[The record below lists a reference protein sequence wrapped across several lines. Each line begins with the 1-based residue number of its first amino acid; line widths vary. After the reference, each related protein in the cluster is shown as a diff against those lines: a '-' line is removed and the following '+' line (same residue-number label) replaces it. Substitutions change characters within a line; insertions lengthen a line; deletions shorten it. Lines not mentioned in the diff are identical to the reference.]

1 MVYKPANIDLTK
13 QQVLKAAQGKPVRVH
28 QSQLGKGN
36 NVILL
41 HPTNYKL
48 IEQAVKKGKGIN
60 LYLAPGE
67 LNATLD
73 SNIEGTGF
81 MDWLKEKAWPWLK
94 KNVLPAVADAAV
106 APLSAFTGQ
115 PALVGAARKALK
127 DTTGIGAMPKKK
139 VSKPTITKTAGRSK
153 GSGLYL
159 NAPKGRGLYL

>member
-1 MVYKPANIDLTK
+1 MVYKPANINLTK
-13 QQVLKAAQGKPVRVH
+13 AQVLKAAQGKPVRVH
-28 QSQLGKGN
+28 NSQLATGS

-48 IEQAVKKGKGIN
+48 IEQSVRKGKGIT
-60 LYLAPGE
+60 LHLAPGE
-67 LNATLD
+67 LNATFD
-73 SNIEGTGF
+73 SNLEGTGF

-127 DTTGIGAMPKKK
+127 DTTGIGAMPKKTK
-139 VSKPTITKTAGRSK
+139 KTVKKPK
-153 GSGLYL
+153 GSGLYISKPAG
-159 NAPKGRGLYL
+159 NGLYL